1 MGATEILLAE
11 RSALCE
17 TFETVGPDGPTL
29 CEGWLAADLAAHL
42 VARETRIDA
51 LPGVV
56 LGGPFGRHT
65 ATIMEAAKARGFE
78 SMIERLRNGPPLL
91 YRFGPAA
98 RANVVENWIHHE
110 DLRRAAGS
118 APRPGDPETDAIL
131 WSATAITGRLAVR
144 KVKGAGVEIA
154 TPDGRRRLLSKGQP
168 RVTITGAPG
177 ELMLYLSGR
186 KEAADVRLDGPPEAI
201 ALVIAARFGL

>member
-11 RSALCE
+11 RAALCE

-29 CEGWLAADLAAHL
+29 CEGWLAGDLAAHL
-42 VARETRIDA
+42 VVRESRPDG

-65 ATIMEAAKARGFE
+65 TRLMGGVKARGFE
-78 SMIERLRNGPPLL
+78 WMIERLRSGPPRI
-91 YRFGPAA
+91 YRVGPAA

-118 APRPGDPETDAIL
+118 APRPEDPDIDAIL

-144 KVKGAGVEIA
+144 RVRGAGVEIA
-154 TPDGRRRLLSKGQP
+154 TPDGRARVLSKGQP

-177 ELMLYLSGR
+177 ELLLYLSGR
-186 KEAADVRLDGPPEAI
+186 KEAADVRLDGPPEAV

>member
-1 MGATEILLAE
+1 MGATEILVAE
-11 RSALCE
+11 RAALCE
-17 TFETVGPDGPTL
+17 TFETVGADGPTL
-29 CEGWLAADLAAHL
+29 CEGWLADDLAAHL
-42 VARETRIDA
+42 VVRESRIDA

-65 ATIMEAAKARGFE
+65 ARLMEGTKARGFDW
-78 SMIERLRNGPPLL
+78 MIEHLRKGPPWP
-91 YRFGPAA
+91 YRVGPAA
-98 RANVVENWIHHE
+98 RANLVENWIHHE

-118 APRPGDPETDAIL
+118 APRPSDPETDAIL

-144 KVKGAGVEIA
+144 KVRGAGIEIV

-201 ALVIAARFGL
+201 ALVVAARFGL

>member
-11 RSALCE
+11 RAALCE
-17 TFETVGPDGPTL
+17 TFETVGPNGPTL

-42 VARETRIDA
+42 VVRESRPDA

-65 ATIMEAAKARGFE
+65 TRLMGGAKERGFE
-78 SMIERLRNGPPLL
+78 WMIERLRSGPPWV
-91 YRFGPAA
+91 YRVGPAA

-118 APRPGDPETDAIL
+118 APRPEDPETDAIL

-144 KVKGAGVEIA
+144 RVRGAGVEIA
-154 TPDGRRRLLSKGQP
+154 TPDGRARVLSKGQP
-168 RVTITGAPG
+168 RVTITGTPG